1 MYKKILLAVDGS
13 DNAMR
18 ATNHAIEL
26 AKINDATVDVI
37 TVIDYDQR
45 RNEVIHWKDEEEVA
59 LERKERYD
67 PTIRKLKMNG
77 ILYETHVLYGN
88 PGTTIVA
95 QANKGNYDLVLM
107 GSRGLNVFQ
116 EMLIGSVSK
125 KVVKHAKCPVM
136 VVK

>member
-1 MYKKILLAVDGS
+1 MYKRILLAVDGS

-18 ATNHAIEL
+18 ATTHAIEL
-26 AKINDATVDVI
+26 AKMNGAQVDVI

-45 RNEVIHWKDEEEVA
+45 RNEVIHWKDEEEVEA
-59 LERKERYD
+59 ERRERYE
-67 PTIRKLKMNG
+67 PTIRKLKHHG
-77 ILYETHVLYGN
+77 ILYDTHVFYGN

-95 QANKGNYDLVLM
+95 HANKGKYDLILI

-116 EMLIGSVSK
+116 EMLIGSVSS
-125 KVVKHAKCPVM
+125 KVVKRANCPVM